1 MQTTRNIRI
10 AEIALIVILFCVIVL
25 PLLGMLLNI
34 DQRALDYVTQK
45 DVFITALGGSILVT
59 VISTIISIIV
69 AYALAWA
76 VNRTNIK
83 FKSFCKV
90 ILVLPMLIPSISHG
104 TGLIMVFGNNGI
116 LTNLFGT
123 TSSIYGFTGIVIG
136 SVLYSFPVAFL
147 MISDVLKYQDY
158 SPYAAA
164 KVLGI
169 PERKQF
175 TALTLPFLKK
185 PLISV
190 FFATFTLIVT
200 DYGVPL
206 SVGGQFKT
214 LPVVLYEEA
223 VGQLNY
229 SVGSIIGLVLMVPAV
244 IAFLIDLLN
253 KDTSKGSSVAQSF
266 NIENNKSRD
275 TIAYVIC
282 SLVTLFTLMIF
293 VSFGVQAFATRYPS
307 NMAFTF
313 DNFTKTFA
321 KGGLTYLL
329 NSLIIALLTSIIGVT
344 ASFVLAYATA
354 RIKTSFSKAIH
365 LLTII
370 SLAIPGLVLGLSYVI
385 VFKSTF
391 FYGTIIILIM
401 VNTIHFIASPY
412 LMMYNALGK
421 VHDNL
426 EEVGSIMKIPR
437 GKIIANV
444 IIPQCKYTLIEMF
457 SYFFV
462 NSMMTISA
470 VSFLANM
477 DNKPLSLLIN
487 QFEDYGMMECAA
499 VVAIMIFA
507 VNFTLKIIIGAIKK
521 HGEKRNANKETI

>member
-1 MQTTRNIRI
+1 MHSTKKIRT
-10 AEIALIVILFCVIVL
+10 AEIALIVILFSIIVL
-25 PLLGMLLNI
+25 PLLGMFFNI
-34 DQRALDYVTQK
+34 DQKAIDYITK
-45 DVFITALGGSILVT
+45 KEVFMTALGGSLLVT
-59 VISTIISIIV
+59 VISTIISVII
-69 AYALAWA
+69 AYARAWA

-83 FKSFCKV
+83 FKPFWNVS
-90 ILVLPMLIPSISHG
+90 LVLPMLIPSISHG
-104 TGLIMVFGNNGI
+104 TGLIMLFGNNGI
-116 LTNLFGT
+116 ITNLFGT
-123 TSSIYGFTGIVIG
+123 TSTIYGITGIVMG

-147 MISDVLKYQDY
+147 MISDVLKDQDY

-229 SVGSIIGLVLMVPAV
+229 SIGSIIGLVLMVPAI
-244 IAFLIDLLN
+244 IAFVIDLLN
-253 KDTSKGSSVAQSF
+253 KDNTKNSSVAQEF
-266 NIENNKSRD
+266 TIENNKTRD
-275 TIAYVIC
+275 CFAYFIC
-282 SLVTLFTLMIF
+282 SAVTIFTLMIF
-293 VSFGVQAFATRYPS
+293 ISFAVQAFSARYPS
-307 NMAFTF
+307 DMSFTF
-313 DNFTKTFA
+313 KNFTKTLE
-321 KGGLTYLL
+321 KGGITYLI
-329 NSLIIALLTSIIGVT
+329 NSLVIALATSLVGVAIAFT
-344 ASFVLAYATA
+344 LAYTTA
-354 RIKTSFSKAIH
+354 RIKTKLSSSIH

-391 FYGTIIILIM
+391 FYGTILILVM
-401 VNTIHFIASPY
+401 VNTVHFVSSPY

-421 VHDNL
+421 VHENL
-426 EEVGSIMKIPR
+426 EEVGNIMQIPR
-437 GKIIANV
+437 ARIIFNV
-444 IIPQCKYTLIEMF
+444 IVPQCKYTLLEMF

-499 VVAIMIFA
+499 VVAIMIFV
-507 VNFTLKIIIGAIKK
+507 VNISIKVIIGLIKK
-521 HGEKRNANKETI
+521 HGEKKYVNKKTV